1 MIRPADRAMLK
12 YEHRSMKPTDS
23 RHALVAV
30 MVINDIPRRDFLT
43 RLLERAGLKV
53 CSFSNAAQAQA
64 HMARQAPPALIV
76 TELDLPD
83 GEGRRFCRQLRT
95 PVNPA
100 FNAVP
105 ILVVSGTVSEIAPEC
120 IAADLGVKSSSG
132 QATGRGKERP
142 ATRVRRLGRREFYK
156 HTLQRIKTAQ
166 SETLQKKSEE
176 RRLLLDTIDTQI
188 WYLSDFETYGA
199 VNRAHA
205 AFLGY
210 HPRDIAYKK
219 LEAVV
224 SKDVAAMRKAVNAEV
239 FQSGRAVQT
248 EAWMPNG
255 KDEPRLIRITRTPKL
270 DQNGRVKFVV
280 CAATDITKLRRSE
293 ERFRRIFEN
302 APIGIAFHDR
312 RGRLSMIN
320 RAAIDIFGIVDPEEL
335 AGFNLFSSPNV
346 GEGKASALAK
356 GQTISYERR
365 FDFEQIRQAD
375 LFRTTKT
382 GAIDV
387 NVQIRP
393 LGRTDTGC
401 PSGYLV
407 LTEDV
412 SERNRL
418 QRRLA
423 QSEQQLRNIVEHS
436 TNLFYTQTANGLL
449 TYISPQVEDIFGYTP
464 QQAMARWAE
473 LATDNPVNAR
483 GLESRQQ
490 AIDSGRAQ
498 PPYEME
504 LRHKNE
510 RSVWVE
516 IREAPVVE
524 NGRTVAI
531 VGSCTDITARRQA
544 EALLR
549 ASEARY
555 RLLAQNIRDVIWVRD
570 LELNLIYISP
580 SIEVVLG
587 YTPQEVMHRPL
598 EEMLT
603 AESAKRAAVLFDRM
617 LEAKRAGDQ
626 AQQNYTAELEYRCK
640 DGHTIW
646 LEDRFS
652 WSYDP
657 CGNCTGILGVN
668 RDITDRREMQKERL
682 ALERRVQQIQKT
694 ESLER
699 MAAAI
704 AHQFNNHLAGILGN
718 LELAG
723 EDLPPG
729 TAAGDYLE
737 EALAAARR
745 ATRIGEA
752 MLTYLGHMPAAPE
765 AINLAVHCQK
775 LLSEW
780 RFTLPPAIVL
790 SADLAQPGPVVLAGA
805 ARVREVLTN
814 ILTNAREAI
823 GCENGFIQVRLSTLS
838 GFQIH
843 EPHLFP
849 IDFMPEAGRYA
860 CLEVTNSGGP
870 ISETEIDK
878 LFDPFYTTKFI
889 GRGLGLPVVL
899 GAVEVDRGAV
909 AVASNDGGRTI
920 FRIFWPTDGEHG
932 LK

>member
-1 MIRPADRAMLK
+1 
-12 YEHRSMKPTDS
+12 
-23 RHALVAV
+23 

-43 RLLERAGLKV
+43 RLLENAELKV
-53 CSFSNAAQAQA
+53 FSFSDAAQALA
-64 HMARQAPPALIV
+64 HMARQVPPALIV
-76 TELDLPD
+76 AGPDLP
-83 GEGRRFCRQLRT
+83 GIETVSALLEGRGAAAMPRPFD
-95 PVNPA
+95 PGPA
-100 FNAVP
+100 
-105 ILVVSGTVSEIAPEC
+105 
-120 IAADLGVKSSSG
+120 SSPG
-132 QATGRGKERP
+132 QAMGRGKERP
-142 ATRVRRLGRREFYK
+142 ATGVRRLGRREIYK
-156 HTLQRIKTAQ
+156 RALQRIKAAQ
-166 SETLQKKSEE
+166 SATLQKKSEE

-188 WYLSDFETYGA
+188 WYLADFETYGA

-205 AFLGY
+205 AFLGC

-224 SKDVAAMRKAVNAEV
+224 SKEVAAGRKAVNAEV
-239 FQSGRAVQT
+239 FQSGRALQT
-248 EAWMPNG
+248 EAWMPNAKG
-255 KDEPRLIRITRTPKL
+255 ELRLIRITRTPKL

-280 CAATDITKLRRSE
+280 CAATDITELRRSE

-375 LFRTTKT
+375 LFRTAKT

-418 QRRLA
+418 QRQLA
-423 QSEQQLRNIVEHS
+423 QNEQQLRNIVEHS
-436 TNLFYTQTANGLL
+436 TNLFYTHTPDRLL
-449 TYISPQVEDIFGYTP
+449 TYISPQVEEIFGYTP
-464 QQAMARWAE
+464 QEATARWAE
-473 LATDNPVNAR
+473 LITENPANVR
-483 GLESRQQ
+483 GMEIRQQ
-490 AIDSGRAQ
+490 AIDSGQAQ
-498 PPYEME
+498 PPYELE
-504 LRHKNE
+504 LRHKNK
-510 RSVWVE
+510 RPVWVE

-544 EALLR
+544 ETMLR

-555 RLLAQNIRDVIWVRD
+555 RLLAQNVRDIIWVRD
-570 LELNLIYISP
+570 LALNLIYVSP
-580 SIEVVLG
+580 SIEGVLG
-587 YTPQEVMHRPL
+587 YTPQEMRRQPM
-598 EEMLT
+598 EAIYTE
-603 AESAKRAAVLFDRM
+603 ESAKRAALLFAGM
-617 LEAKRAGDQ
+617 LEAQRAGGDQ
-626 AQQNYTAELEYRCK
+626 TQENYTVELEYRCK
-640 DGHTIW
+640 DGHTI
-646 LEDRFS
+646 LMEDRLS
-652 WSYDP
+652 WLYDP
-657 CGNCTGILGVN
+657 RGNCTGILGVN
-668 RDITDRREMQKERL
+668 RDITERRRMQKERL
-682 ALERRVQQIQKT
+682 DLERRIQQIQKT

-704 AHQFNNHLAGILGN
+704 AHKFNNYLAGILGN

-723 EDLPPG
+723 EVLPPG
-729 TAAGDYLE
+729 SAAGAYLE
-737 EALAAARR
+737 EAAGAARR
-745 ATRIGEA
+745 ATSIGEA
-752 MLTYLGHMPAAPE
+752 MLTYLGHMPAPPE
-765 AINLAVHCQK
+765 PVDLASVCQK
-775 LLSEW
+775 TIAEW
-780 RFTLPPAIVL
+780 RFALPPTIA
-790 SADLAQPGPVVLAGA
+790 LAAKFPDSGPVILAGA
-805 ARVREVLTN
+805 ERVREVLN
-814 ILTNAREAI
+814 NVLTNAREAI
-823 GCENGFIQVRLSTLS
+823 GCESGFIRVRLCTLDGS
-838 GFQIH
+838 QID
-843 EPHLFP
+843 EAHLFP
-849 IDFMPEAGRYA
+849 IDFAPQAGSYA
-860 CLEVTNSGGP
+860 CLEVANSGTP
-870 ISETEIDK
+870 ICETEVDK

-909 AVASNDGGRTI
+909 AVTSDAAGRTI
-920 FRIFWPTDGEHG
+920 FRIFWPTDGGHG